1 MTANNSLIDFGK
13 RSSLLIAS
21 QCIKLL
27 VQLLI
32 LFLYSRLLS
41 VNEYG
46 RYQLVWLISNVISV
60 VGLFGLPS
68 LLLSYPLAN
77 IQTYIGQKRRQLIVY
92 GTLLQ
97 LIPLLYLL
105 FSIQTWP
112 TVEVVLLVMMTW
124 IQYASILAETLAIKQ
139 QEESKLLG
147 VNLLHQFLFLGIH
160 LLVYVNNYQLVYLLW
175 GLILSLLIKIACLW
189 DPFLTLF
196 KKSSSTAIDEVIE
209 TDSIG
214 SQWLF
219 LGAND
224 LMLVLFKWIDKWLIL
239 LLLSVS
245 QFALYFNGAYEI
257 PVFTLMVSAVGN
269 IMLVDMAKHKN
280 SSKTIQTF
288 HRSAYL
294 LSAFVFPAFGYLI
307 FFHEELFTFL
317 FSQKYEAALPIFFI
331 SLMVLPVRI
340 TNFTAALQVRQKTHI
355 ILMGS
360 VIDIL
365 VALGLTVWLY
375 PLMGLPGMAL
385 AFVLSTWIQA
395 FYYSWQTASL
405 LQTPIWALLPFF
417 YLGIW
422 LAINIIA
429 MALCKYIIPANE
441 MLINMGIAAM
451 VAGVLAISMWF
462 QYRKKNREEVAP
474 PY

>member
-1 MTANNSLIDFGK
+1 MIANNSLIDFRK

-27 VQLLI
+27 VQLFI
-32 LFLYSRLLS
+32 LYLYARLLS
-41 VNEYG
+41 VNDYG
-46 RYQLVWLISNVISV
+46 RYQLIWLISNVISV
-60 VGLFGLPS
+60 VGLFGLPAV
-68 LLLSYPLAN
+68 LLSYPLAN
-77 IQTYIGQKRRQLIVY
+77 IQAYIVQKRRQLIVY
-92 GTLLQ
+92 GILLQ
-97 LIPLLYLL
+97 LIPLAYLL
-105 FSIQTWP
+105 FSIQNWP
-112 TVEVVLLVMMTW
+112 PIEIVLLLLMTW
-124 IQYASILAETLAIKQ
+124 VQYASILAETLAIKQ
-139 QEESKLLG
+139 QQESKLLG
-147 VNLLHQFLFLGIH
+147 VNLLHQFLFLGVH
-160 LLVYVNNYQLVYLLW
+160 LLVYVNNYQLAYLLL
-175 GLILSLLIKIACLW
+175 GLTLSLLIKIAWLW
-189 DPFLTLF
+189 DPLLSLF
-196 KKSSSTAIDEVIE
+196 KKSTSTAIDEIIE
-209 TDSIG
+209 THSIG
-214 SQWLF
+214 TQWLF

-257 PVFTLMVSAVGN
+257 PVFALMVSAVGN
-269 IMLVDMAKHKN
+269 IMLVDMAQHKN
-280 SSKTIQTF
+280 SSQTIQTF

-294 LSAFVFPAFGYLI
+294 LSAFVFPAFGYLL
-307 FFHEELFTFL
+307 FFNVELFTFL

-360 VIDIL
+360 LIDIL
-365 VALGLTVWLY
+365 IALGLTVWLY

-405 LQTPIWALLPFF
+405 LQTSIWSLLPFTH
-417 YLGIW
+417 LGIW
-422 LAINIIA
+422 LAINIGAIA
-429 MALCKYIIPANE
+429 MCKYIIPTNE
-441 MLINMGIAAM
+441 VLINMGIAAM

-462 QYRKKNREEVAP
+462 QYQKINREKSATP
-474 PY
+474 